1 MQANAWSTARSR
13 SRCEIDELVHHPHN
27 YASPSQRNGT
37 CVTRLLPTSLLE
49 DLRMQKLRL
58 TLTLFGIF
66 WGTFAVVVL
75 LAFGAGLERKANE
88 ELAGGTGPVSLR
100 NGLTRVAYRGLPEG
114 RRIQLRPEDARL
126 LRREIPAIAMLSE
139 VTSSSRT
146 LWAEERSARL
156 SVYGVEP
163 DYATLARMEVAE
175 RSRFI
180 NRRDIQERRR
190 VAVIGNGAVTELFG
204 GGDVVGRVFE
214 MSGSVFTVVGV
225 LRRREGSAGFI
236 NDRRVFI
243 PATTDRILHGTR
255 TLSSIVYQPASF
267 ELRAQTVERA
277 FQLLGARYRFDPSDR
292 RALGQFDSGEFE
304 QEIRFFL
311 LALKIFLAVVG
322 GFTLLVGGVGVAN
335 IMFVVVRERR
345 VEIGVKR
352 AVGARRAHILSQ
364 FMSEAALLVGS
375 GALLGFLFA
384 ALVIKLVGL
393 IPAMDEMGYP
403 VISSG
408 VATITASVLALVA
421 LWAGVFPARQA
432 ARLDPAT
439 CLRG

>member
-1 MQANAWSTARSR
+1 
-13 SRCEIDELVHHPHN
+13 
-27 YASPSQRNGT
+27 
-37 CVTRLLPTSLLE
+37 VTRLLPTSLLE
-49 DLRMQKLRL
+49 DLRIQKLRL

-75 LAFGAGLERKANE
+75 LAFGAGLERRANE
-88 ELAGGTGPVSLR
+88 ELAGGTGPVILR
-100 NGLTRVAYRGLPEG
+100 TGLTRTAYRGLPEG
-114 RRIQLRPEDARL
+114 RPIRLRSDDAEL
-126 LRREIPAIAMLSE
+126 LRREIPDIAMLST
-139 VTSSSRT
+139 VTSSNRM
-146 LWAEERSARL
+146 LRADERSPQL

-163 DYATLARMEVAE
+163 DYAPLLGIEVAE
-175 RSRFI
+175 RSRFV
-180 NRRDIQERRR
+180 NRRDIVERRR
-190 VAVIGNGAVTELFG
+190 IAVVGNDAVPELFG
-204 GGDVVGRVFE
+204 DGDGDGDAVGRTFE

-225 LRRREGSAGFI
+225 LRRREGSVGFI

-255 TLSSIVYQPASF
+255 TLSSIVYAPASL
-267 ELRAQTVERA
+267 ELRARTVELA
-277 FQLLGARYRFDPSDR
+277 FELLGARYRFDPSDR
-292 RALGQFDSGEFE
+292 RALGQFDAAEFE

-322 GFTLLVGGVGVAN
+322 GFTLLVGGIGVAN

-384 ALVIKLVGL
+384 VLVVKLVGL
-393 IPAMDEMGYP
+393 IPAMEEMGDP

-408 VATITASVLALVA
+408 VAAITASVLALVA
-421 LWAGVFPARQA
+421 VGAGVFPARQA

>member
-1 MQANAWSTARSR
+1 
-13 SRCEIDELVHHPHN
+13 
-27 YASPSQRNGT
+27 
-37 CVTRLLPTSLLE
+37 VTRLLPASLLQ
-49 DLRMQKLRL
+49 DLSMQKLRL

-75 LAFGAGLERKANE
+75 LAFGAGLENKANE
-88 ELAGGTGPVSLR
+88 ELAGGAGPVSLR
-100 NGLTRVAYRGLPEG
+100 TGMTRVAYRGLPEG
-114 RRIQLRPEDARL
+114 RLIRLRPRDAEL
-126 LRREIPAIAMLSE
+126 LRRGIPDIEMLSA
-139 VTSSSRT
+139 VTSSNRVLRADERT
-146 LWAEERSARL
+146 AQQ

-163 DYATLARMEVAE
+163 DYAPLLGIEVAE

-180 NRRDIQERRR
+180 NRRDMMERRR
-190 VAVIGNGAVTELFG
+190 IAVVGNAVVTDLFG
-204 GGDVVGRVFE
+204 DDGDAVGRTFE
-214 MSGSVFTVVGV
+214 MSGSVFVIVGV
-225 LRRREGSAGFI
+225 LRRRDGAVGFI

-243 PATTDRILHGTR
+243 PATTDHILHGTR
-255 TLSSIVYQPASF
+255 TLSSIVYAPSSPA
-267 ELRAQTVERA
+267 LRATTVELA
-277 FQLLGARYRFDPSDR
+277 FALLGARHRFDPSDR
-292 RALGQFDSGEFE
+292 RALGQFDAAEFE
-304 QEIRFFL
+304 QEIRYFL
-311 LALKIFLAVVG
+311 LAFRIFLGIVG
-322 GFTLLVGGVGVAN
+322 GFTLLVGGIGVAN

-364 FMSEAALLVGS
+364 FMSEAALLVGT

-384 ALVIKLVGL
+384 VLVIRLVGL

-408 VATITASVLALVA
+408 VATITATVLALVA
-421 LWAGVFPARQA
+421 VGAGVFPARQA